1 MSKQDP
7 DALPDSIAPELPL
20 SQAWAANSSD
30 PYSDEENW
38 GADASLPPGSYGPS
52 IRSDIPDPS
61 MQRRALREIERRFR
75 AIQSPAFPLEIK
87 RQLPGAVLLDGY
99 RSLAMRSR
107 SLEVDPYGRDP
118 RYCQSMHSR
127 LNFLYRKWLKVDMQG
142 LSNLPTDRA
151 AILVCNHTS
160 AFAYDALMLMH
171 GVQTEHPDAPLLRP
185 LLEDRIGQLPFLGVH
200 LRKLG
205 AVRACQENAERLLAE
220 GAQIAVF
227 PEGGHAVR
235 RHKDSPAD
243 LQRFGRGG
251 FIRLALRTGAP
262 IVPVAIVSHATAGLG
277 RLGAAL
283 PGPLQALPKI
293 ASRMAILPAPGRW
306 TIAIGEPIDLKA
318 EVGEKSG
325 HCRAT
330 VARET
335 AAVRAQILVTIESL
349 LESQS

>member
-1 MSKQDP
+1 MTKQDP
-7 DALPDSIAPELPL
+7 DARPASNASESPL
-20 SQAWAANSSD
+20 SQSWATSNSD

-52 IRSDIPDPS
+52 IRSAIPDPS
-61 MQRRALREIERRFR
+61 LQRRALREIERRFR
-75 AIQSPAFPLEIK
+75 AVQSPAFPLEIK

-99 RSLAMRSR
+99 RGLALRSR
-107 SLEVDPYGRDP
+107 SLKVDAYGLDP
-118 RYCQSMHSR
+118 DYCKRMQSR
-127 LNFLYRKWLKVDMQG
+127 LDFLYKRWLKVDLQG
-142 LSNLPTDRA
+142 LNNLPTDRN

-171 GVQTEHPDAPLLRP
+171 GVKTEHPDAPLLRP
-185 LLEDRIGQLPFLGVH
+185 LLENRISQLPFVGVH
-200 LRKLG
+200 LRRLG
-205 AVRACQENAERLLAE
+205 AVRACQENAERLLGE

-251 FIRLALRTGAP
+251 FIRLALKTGAP
-262 IVPVAIVSHATAGLG
+262 IVPVAIVAHGSGGLG
-277 RLGAAL
+277 RLGSRL
-283 PGPLQALPKI
+283 PGALQGLSKM
-293 ASRMAILPAPGRW
+293 ASRLAILPAPGRW

-318 EVGEKSG
+318 EVGQEHG

-335 AAVRAQILVTIESL
+335 AAVRTQILVTIESL
-349 LESQS
+349 LASQC